1 MNGGFIMYSPVQ
13 LRKNKFKQSRQ
24 HKHKYNKYYNG
35 RNTAA
40 VLGLY
45 SLGLLHAARRVLGVG
60 SAVALLF
67 VGMTLFISRA
77 VGT

>member
-1 MNGGFIMYSPVQ
+1 MYSPIN
-13 LRKNKFKQSRQ
+13 RRRNKLKQSRQ

-35 RNTAA
+35 SNTAA

-45 SLGLLHAARRVLGVG
+45 SLRLLHAARRILGVG

-67 VGMTLFISRA
+67 VGVTLFISRA
-77 VGT
+77 VGA